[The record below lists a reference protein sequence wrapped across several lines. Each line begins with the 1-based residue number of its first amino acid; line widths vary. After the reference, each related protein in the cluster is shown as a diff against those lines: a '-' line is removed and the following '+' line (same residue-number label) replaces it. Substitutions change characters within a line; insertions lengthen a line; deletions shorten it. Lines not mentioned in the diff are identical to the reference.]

1 MRQASSLS
9 ILLGLALSTVSA
21 CASTPRGPESRSAS
35 NAAEP
40 TTSGRGAPAT
50 RATDETELRK
60 PPPNYVAM
68 TAFTV
73 MPTPHGL
80 AVLLGDETKSIALP
94 IFIGGTEALSIHDRI
109 EGEPRPRPLTHD
121 LLEAVMRELGGKLVK
136 VQVDSVEEGVFKGT
150 VHVWHGGRV
159 AAIDAR
165 PSDAIALALGADVPI
180 FVARSVLL
188 EAGIRVDQTR
198 EPDANEP
205 RPL

>member
-1 MRQASSLS
+1 MRQAISFS
-9 ILLGLALSTVSA
+9 ILLGLALPTLSA
-21 CASTPRGPESRSAS
+21 CASTPRTPESADAS
-35 NAAEP
+35 KAAESAAP
-40 TTSGRGAPAT
+40 GAKAPDESGP
-50 RATDETELRK
+50 LK
-60 PPPNYVAM
+60 PPPRYVAM

-94 IFIGGTEALSIHDRI
+94 IFIAGTEALSIHHRM

-150 VHVWHGGRV
+150 VHVRHGGRV

-165 PSDAIALALGADVPI
+165 PSDAIALAIGADVPI
-180 FVARSVLL
+180 FVAKSVLL

-198 EPDANEP
+198 EPDASDP
-205 RPL
+205 QPL